1 MGPIQF
7 LKALRRNERGNVLII
22 GAATLPMMM
31 GAAGLAIDTVQ
42 LALWKRQLQRAADS
56 AAIAGG
62 HAMVQGAS
70 TNQAVANDLDE
81 HIDFDIG
88 KNETPELTGTLV
100 QPGSFAAGSISAQL
114 CATRA
119 VAPCY
124 ERAVRVALQ
133 TQRRLPFMYIF
144 TGALNTIEAN
154 GTAAVTESGEFC
166 MISLYNGNNPGI
178 IAGGNANLNLTCGIS
193 TNARA
198 SSNAIN
204 IFGNATVTATP
215 LAAVGGIDPG
225 KNTYTAQ
232 ILQPFSTPVVDPYAN
247 VPDPVAP
254 ANCDTSLSIDNNDAA
269 DIPAGSCFTSWDVKG
284 HARLAAGGTYY
295 VKDGTLDIKGQVS
308 GTNVTIVL
316 IGDGSN
322 LVQNGGG
329 VLNVTA
335 PTTGTYQGIA
345 IYRSRAAANE
355 SGKPVKINGGAELQV
370 TGAIYMP
377 STDIW
382 VGGNTNFN
390 ATCLQVIGR
399 IIEFKGGGSV
409 TNSCANTGTKVFY
422 QPVVRLVG

>member
-1 MGPIQF
+1 MGPIRF
-7 LKALRRNERGNVLII
+7 LKALRRNERGNVLIV

-56 AAIAGG
+56 AALAGG
-62 HAMVQGAS
+62 HALVQGAS

-81 HIDFDIG
+81 HIEFDIG
-88 KNETPELTGTLV
+88 KNETPELTGTMV
-100 QPGSFAAGSISAQL
+100 QSGSFAAGTISAQS
-114 CATRA
+114 CAVRA
-119 VAPCY
+119 IAPCY
-124 ERAVRVALQ
+124 DRAVRVALQ
-133 TQRRLPFMYIF
+133 TQRQLPFMHIF
-144 TGALNTIEAN
+144 TGAPNTIEAN

-166 MISLYNGNNPGI
+166 MISLYNGNSPGI
-178 IAGGNANLNLTCGIS
+178 IAGGNANLDLSCGIA

-232 ILQPFSTPVVDPYAN
+232 ILQPYSTPVVDPYAGL
-247 VPDPVAP
+247 PDPVAP
-254 ANCDTSLSIDNNDAA
+254 ANCNTSLTIGNNATQ

-295 VKDGTLDIKGQVS
+295 VKNGTLDINGQVS
-308 GTNVTIVL
+308 GTNVTIIL

-345 IYRSRAAANE
+345 LYRSRFAGNDVN
-355 SGKPVKINGGAELQV
+355 KPIKINGGAELQV
-370 TGAIYMP
+370 KGAIYMP

-382 VGGNTNFN
+382 VGGNADFN
-390 ATCLQVIGR
+390 AQCLQVVGR

-409 TNSCANTGTKVFY
+409 ANDCSDSGSKAFR
-422 QPVVRLVG
+422 QPLVRLVG